1 MTNDAARYF
10 VRDLDQDNKLE
21 RGLPCVVR
29 HPDAGGRCVGE
40 EGTYRENVALARM
53 LAAYWKE
60 NPRRLARILDE
71 VEMWINLKDEEG

>member
-1 MTNDAARYF
+1 M
-10 VRDLDQDNKLE
+10 
-21 RGLPCVVR
+21 
-29 HPDAGGRCVGE
+29 
-40 EGTYRENVALARM
+40 ALARM